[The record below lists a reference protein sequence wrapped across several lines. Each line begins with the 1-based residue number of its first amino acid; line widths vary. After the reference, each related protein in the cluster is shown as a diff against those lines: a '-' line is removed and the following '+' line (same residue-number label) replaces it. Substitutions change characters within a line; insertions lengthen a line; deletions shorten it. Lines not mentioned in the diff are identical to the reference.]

1 MTNKKLC
8 VYTHRIGGPS
18 GKIVYVGIG
27 HPKFRPYDF
36 ESRNYKWKQI
46 FEDRGP
52 WVDILGVFEPE
63 YAAEMEKELIALH
76 RPMANLTSGGEFG
89 GEYDDFIEERWGPV
103 LWFLVILVVLGLFFL
118 GQL

>member
-46 FEDRGP
+46 FEDRNP
-52 WVDILGVFEPE
+52 WVDILGVFKPE
-63 YAAEMEKELIALH
+63 DAAEMEKELIALH
-76 RPMANLTSGGEFG
+76 NPAANLTAGGEFG
-89 GEYDDFIEERWGPV
+89 GEYDDFLEESSLWGQCF
-103 LWFLVILVVLGLFFL
+103 WFLVILAILLTLFWP
-118 GQL
+118 